1 MHINNLSSHPPKI
14 SVLLPFFNAECYI
27 ERAIRSIL
35 TQTFNDFE
43 LICINDSSQD
53 DSLSIVRRLKQED
66 KRIRIVNQLKNQGVA
81 YTLNI
86 GLGVAKGYYVARMDA
101 DDVAFPNRLSAQKAY
116 LDTHPDIQLVG
127 SQVVGINQ
135 HGRKLKLPIS
145 LATQP
150 GALAFES
157 LFTAPFAHPSIM
169 ARAEVF
175 ESFLYSESPKHEY
188 IEDYELWQR
197 MLFAG
202 VKATNIPEPLLAYRL
217 HEKSITINKKGQ
229 DKANLFC
236 KASLSQHLGIT
247 LNELKVAV
255 VRGKSSYPLREA
267 AALQQDIK
275 RLFFSKY
282 ECSTS
287 EKNEI
292 NGFETRILCEI
303 AFKNLVQ
310 RNRHNAPESIKL
322 LSSTPQ
328 NRDYLYSRLYNK
340 YISFISRF

>member
-1 MHINNLSSHPPKI
+1 MHNPSI
-14 SVLLPFFNAECYI
+14 SIILPIYNADI
-27 ERAIRSIL
+27 FLNTAIQSIQKQDYTDWEML
-35 TQTFNDFE
+35 
-43 LICINDSSQD
+43 CINDGSQD
-53 DSLSIVRRLKQED
+53 KSLQVIKKHTFLD
-66 KRIRIVNQLKNQGVA
+66 KRIHLINLSK
-81 YTLNI
+81 NI
-86 GLGVAKGYYVARMDA
+86 GISRALNLGLNQAKGKYIARMDA
-101 DDVAFPNRLSAQKAY
+101 DDIAFPNRLSTQKTY

-127 SQVVGINQ
+127 SQIMGINQ

-150 GALAFES
+150 SALAFIS
-157 LFTAPFAHPSIM
+157 LFTAPFTHPSIM

-175 ESFLYSESPKHEY
+175 KSFPYSESSEHEY
-188 IEDYELWQR
+188 MEDYELWQR

-217 HEKSITINKKGQ
+217 HGKSITINKKGQ

>member
-1 MHINNLSSHPPKI
+1 MPIVSI
-14 SVLLPFFNAECYI
+14 LLPFHNSEKFIAESI
-27 ERAIRSIL
+27 NSIL
-35 TQTFNDFE
+35 DQTFADFE
-43 LICINDSSQD
+43 LICIDDGSTDHSLAVVQELQRKDHRIKIIQQD
-53 DSLSIVRRLKQED
+53 INCGIANSLNCGIKAVKGQYIA
-66 KRIRIVNQLKNQGVA
+66 RI
-81 YTLNI
+81 
-86 GLGVAKGYYVARMDA
+86 DA
-101 DDVAFPNRLSAQKAY
+101 DDIAFPNRLSTQKTY

-127 SQVVGINQ
+127 SQIMGINQ

-150 GALAFES
+150 SALAFIS
-157 LFTAPFAHPSIM
+157 LFTAPFTHPSIM

-175 ESFLYSESPKHEY
+175 KSFPYSESSEHEY
-188 IEDYELWQR
+188 MEDYELWQR

-217 HEKSITINKKGQ
+217 HGKSITINKKGQ

-275 RLFFSKY
+275 RLFLSEY
-282 ECSTS
+282 NCSTS

-303 AFKNLVQ
+303 AFKN
-310 RNRHNAPESIKL
+310 IKSGKKKEQLDSALFL
-322 LSSTPQ
+322 LKNPNSRQ
-328 NRDYLYSRLYNK
+328 YL
-340 YISFISRF
+340 ISRVYNYLINTIYH